1 MLCRFGVISVAKK
14 TQDKTNVMRI
24 LEQKKIAYISHTYPH
39 DNGPVDGVTVA
50 GIIGRAPECVF
61 KTLVTR
67 GTSNQLYVFVIPVL
81 SELDLKKAAKAV
93 GALIAKKAAEK
104 GITEVVFDRGGY
116 VYHGRVQELA
126 EAARV
131 GGLKF

>member
-1 MLCRFGVISVAKK
+1 MINKLNKNADRKVRHARVRKKVFGTSVKPRLCVYRS
-14 TQDKTNVMRI
+14 TNYI
-24 LEQKKIAYISHTYPH
+24 YAQIIDDIAG
-39 DNGPVDGVTVA
+39 N
-50 GIIGRAPECVF
+50 
-61 KTLVTR
+61 TLV
-67 GTSNQLYVFVIPVL
+67 SASSLDA
-81 SELDLKKAAKAV
+81 DLKANYGGNKEAAKAV

-126 EAARV
+126 EAARE